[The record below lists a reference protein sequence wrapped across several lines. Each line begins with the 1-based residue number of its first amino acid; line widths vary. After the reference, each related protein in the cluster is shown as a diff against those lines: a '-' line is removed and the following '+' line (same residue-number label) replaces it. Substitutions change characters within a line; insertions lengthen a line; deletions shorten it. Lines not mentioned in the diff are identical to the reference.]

1 MLRLASC
8 PSANSSDLALAPVA
22 LPAPAAA
29 SYTVVNGS
37 TLVAETNSSGV
48 QAAAL
53 LTTLWPAFDMLAVA
67 APGETHAFL
76 AVVRTSVET
85 PAAALVDAVQADW
98 AVAQLF
104 VANGTL
110 HSSHVAELEATI
122 WGAGVELGGG
132 RADLARIAN
141 ASLAAIVGSM
151 REDRAFAP
159 SSSGLSG
166 AGNSQTGYNGHV
178 FWDNSLWWGPV
189 MATILPDLAAGL
201 IDYRRERLDGAY
213 EKARSY
219 SPPFSGAMWPWESAS
234 TGTEVCPSWAPT
246 GLREIHISGDVA
258 CFVWWLFRMQQ
269 QGSSDL
275 TWLRETAWPIL
286 AGTADFW
293 LSRATTRD
301 DGSLSIDDLIPPD
314 EYADHVNNS
323 AFTNAVAKLTLRH
336 AVDAA
341 ALLGVANASVAAW
354 RDADARLS
362 VPYNAGAAWHPEYDG
377 YVQGTVI
384 KQADVVLLGFPLQFA
399 DATMTPAS
407 RENDLDIYF
416 RASDPGGPAMT
427 WSMHAIGFAELGNQT
442 AAGEMLNLTI
452 ANAHGDFGV
461 WRETPSG
468 GCPNF
473 ITGAAGYLQALLFG
487 YPRLRLNDTA
497 LTFSSPMLVDGATSH
512 AIRGLAYL
520 GNRIDVSYD
529 AASITFALQSSAAC
543 AAPAI
548 PARRYRA
555 APPAS
560 QGVSLQHALRSS
572 AECQRGRVA
581 IGGRVVEPRALVV
594 TTGDGV
600 RHALAPGSPVTLP
613 VADVFVVS
621 AADAAQAPLAA
632 LAEARR

>member
-1 MLRLASC
+1 
-8 PSANSSDLALAPVA
+8 
-22 LPAPAAA
+22 
-29 SYTVVNGS
+29 
-37 TLVAETNSSGV
+37 
-48 QAAAL
+48 
-53 LTTLWPAFDMLAVA
+53 
-67 APGETHAFL
+67 
-76 AVVRTSVET
+76 
-85 PAAALVDAVQADW
+85 
-98 AVAQLF
+98 
-104 VANGTL
+104 
-110 HSSHVAELEATI
+110 
-122 WGAGVELGGG
+122 
-132 RADLARIAN
+132 
-141 ASLAAIVGSM
+141 
-151 REDRAFAP
+151 
-159 SSSGLSG
+159 
-166 AGNSQTGYNGHV
+166 
-178 FWDNSLWWGPV
+178 

-219 SPPFSGAMWPWESAS
+219 SPPFSGAMWPWESAF

-269 QGSSDL
+269 QGGSNL

-286 AGTADFW
+286 AGTADYW
-293 LSRATTRD
+293 LSRATTRG

-362 VPYNAGAAWHPEYDG
+362 VPYNASAAWHPEYDG

-407 RENDLDIYF
+407 RENDLDVYF
-416 RASDPGGPAMT
+416 RASDPDGPAMT
-427 WSMHAIGFAELGNQT
+427 WSMHAIGFAELDNQE

-497 LTFSSPMLVDGATSH
+497 LTLSSPMLVDGASSH
-512 AIRGLAYL
+512 TIRGLAYL
-520 GNRIDVSYD
+520 GNRVDITYD
-529 AASITFALQSSAAC
+529 AASITFALQLSAAC
-543 AAPAI
+543 ASPAA

-581 IGGRVVEPRALVV
+581 IGGRAVEPRALVV

-600 RHALAPGSPVTLP
+600 RHALAPGAPVTLP
-613 VADVFVVS
+613 VADVFAVS
-621 AADAAQAPLAA
+621 AAEPAQAPLAA
-632 LAEARR
+632 LAEARRRQQ